1 MEPSWKSLRVIMF
14 LLSFFFDIFLS
25 LFLSMYMETCIYI
38 YSCFGYGLLLDFIGR
53 KWNWSDCFC
62 LCTLQSSTFFG
73 HTHRR
78 TTTNSQAWHPQ
89 SKTHIPLHSHQ
100 FLSMR
105 SFTKN
110 QITDTNSQDTK
121 SQIQIQTD
129 QDPQTKSPLFDQRIQ
144 NFK

>member
-1 MEPSWKSLRVIMF
+1 MKVFESHYVSTLF
-14 LLSFFFDIFLS
+14 LLWHFPLSFSFYVYGNLYI
-25 LFLSMYMETCIYI
+25 YIYI

-129 QDPQTKSPLFDQRIQ
+129 QDPQIKSPLFDQRIQ